1 MKRCTPLFHSIF
13 VIALLATAVGC
24 SSKSFTVT
32 CDLSPILAQYDGGTV
47 IDSILVQYMLP
58 DGEYATLGRAEVTGN
73 VARYSG
79 KIQEPAIGK
88 LRFFLTVPGGSGSS
102 ESNLILEP
110 GDITADEKYSF
121 HGSQGN
127 DAVHAALDQLALCAN
142 DPHAVQDLVDE
153 FQRKNDDVATAFFFS
168 KTIPQLGLEGWAETL
183 GSMGEGV
190 QNHPYI
196 QKLSESVSKV
206 LAAQRAQ
213 EAMSPGA
220 RYRDFQGTWEGKE
233 YKLSDFVNQGKY
245 VLVDFWASWCN
256 PCRKEIPNI
265 IRTYNKYKNKGLEVI
280 GVAVSDKPEDTAKA
294 VKELGINYTVFN
306 ETDDSASDA
315 YGIQSIPQILFFGP
329 DGTIIATDL
338 RGDEIE
344 QSVKRA
350 LK

>member
-1 MKRCTPLFHSIF
+1 MKHCMPIVRSIF
-13 VIALLATAVGC
+13 ATALLTAAVGC
-24 SSKSFTVT
+24 SSKSFTIT

-47 IDSILVQYMLP
+47 IDSILVQYMAP
-58 DGEYATLGRAEVTGN
+58 DGAYATLGRAEVTGN

-79 KIQEPAIGK
+79 KIEKPAIGK
-88 LRFFLTVPGGSGSS
+88 MKFFLTVPGGSGTS
-102 ESNLILEP
+102 ECNLILEP
-110 GDITADEKYSF
+110 GDIKADEKFSF
-121 HGSQGN
+121 HGSRGN
-127 DAVHAALDQLALCAN
+127 DAVNAALDRLALCAD
-142 DPHAVQDLVDE
+142 DPQAVQALCDE
-153 FQRKNDDVATAFFFS
+153 FQRKNDDVATAAFFS
-168 KTIPQLGLEGWAETL
+168 KTIPQLGLERWAEML
-183 GSMGEGV
+183 GSMGDGV
-190 QNHPYI
+190 RNHPYI
-196 QKLSESVSKV
+196 QKLSESVNKV
-206 LAAQRAQ
+206 LAGQ

-280 GVAVSDKPEDTAKA
+280 GVAVSDKPEDTARA
-294 VKELGINYTVFN
+294 VKELEINYTVFN
-306 ETDDSASDA
+306 ETDGSASDA

-329 DGTIIATDL
+329 DGTILATDL

>member
-13 VIALLATAVGC
+13 VIALLAAAVGC

-47 IDSILVQYMLP
+47 IDSILVQYMAP
-58 DGEYATLGRAEVTGN
+58 NGEYATLGRAEVTGN

-79 KIQEPAIGK
+79 IIQEPTIGK
-88 LRFFLTVPGGSGSS
+88 MRFFLTVPGGSGSS
-102 ESNLILEP
+102 ECNLILEP
-110 GDITADEKYSF
+110 GDITADEKFSF

-142 DPHAVQDLVDE
+142 DPQAVQDLVDE
-153 FQRKNDDVATAFFFS
+153 FQRKNDDVATAYFFS
-168 KTIPQLGLEGWAETL
+168 KTIPQLGLERWAETL
-183 GSMGEGV
+183 GSMGDGV

-196 QKLSESVSKV
+196 QKFSESVN
-206 LAAQRAQ
+206 RALVGQ

-265 IRTYNKYKNKGLEVI
+265 IRTYNKYKDKGLEVI

-306 ETDDSASDA
+306 ETDGSASNA
-315 YGIQSIPQILFFGP
+315 YGIQSIPQILLFGP
-329 DGTIIATDL
+329 DGTILATGM
-338 RGDEIE
+338 RGEEIE